1 MKAGTVIRS
10 PLRGFR
16 FSISGTGVIRL
27 TTRHPTPAFVQ
38 IPRPPPASDRL
49 DAHQIFEFFFRGETF
64 RREADGGARQ
74 RRIDSFFVQ
83 VKTNNLSSGGRRK
96 ITNLNGA
103 EGKYFP
109 AHPAR
114 YTHTRVLVTQR
125 RVIAMR

>member
-1 MKAGTVIRS
+1 MVVHANDELT
-10 PLRGFR
+10 R
-16 FSISGTGVIRL
+16 FSLKSKN
-27 TTRHPTPAFVQ
+27 
-38 IPRPPPASDRL
+38 D
-49 DAHQIFEFFFRGETF
+49 
-64 RREADGGARQ
+64 
-74 RRIDSFFVQ
+74 
-83 VKTNNLSSGGRRK
+83 LSSGGRRK